1 MSLTSKIIVA
11 LAFLFAFAAFMGWIP
26 NDPSEGEYTEFE
38 AGLR

>member
-11 LAFLFAFAAFMGWIP
+11 LVFLFAFVAFMGWIP
-26 NDPSEGEYTEFE
+26 SDPPEGEYTEFE